1 MSDRGKS
8 ARETAKAPRANE
20 ERANEERADAKGTN
34 HEDAKQVTLHAT
46 CVALGDR
53 GVLITGPSGS
63 GKSDLALRLIDGG
76 GRLVADDLT
85 TLMMVDDELT
95 ALAPPDLVGALSG
108 HIEIRGI
115 GIVAVATS
123 ARTRLALEVALTP
136 SAEIE
141 RLPEPET
148 ARYLGLALRKVRV
161 DPFTASAAAKVRLA
175 VTATAPEPP
184 PAPPPASPSDAR

>member
-8 ARETAKAPRANE
+8 ARTIANAQHAGE
-20 ERANEERADAKGTN
+20 Q
-34 HEDAKQVTLHAT
+34 DAKQVTLHAT

-76 GRLVADDLT
+76 ARLIVDDLT
-85 TLMMVDDELT
+85 TLTIADGALI
-95 ALAPPDLVGALSG
+95 ALAPPDLGGALAG
-108 HIEIRGI
+108 HIEVRGI
-115 GIVAVATS
+115 GIVAVAT
-123 ARTRLALEVALTP
+123 AAQARLALEVALTP

-148 ARYLGLALRKVRV
+148 ARYLGVALRKVRI
-161 DPFTASAAAKVRLA
+161 DPVTASAAAKVRLA
-175 VTATAPEPP
+175 ATSNALERP
-184 PAPPPASPSDAR
+184 PAPPSDAR